1 MSLQS
6 QLGIGMHQ
14 VNWQAIVAEI
24 RARSGT
30 EVQQEISAEAAA
42 KIEELTGAVIP
53 ANQRRFISH
62 LPEVEFAPGL
72 TDAEIAAVEN
82 QFGFRFPP
90 DLRAFLQ
97 TALPRGERFPDWRHG
112 NEAEL
117 REWLEMPLEG
127 ILFDVQHN
135 QFWLDEW
142 GPRPGAL
149 SEALRITREQVAAA
163 PRLIP
168 VFAHRMMPDEPHA
181 PGNPVFSVHQTD
193 IIHYGA
199 DLASYLRNEFNLTN
213 GEPQDRP
220 IRNIRFWDVD
230 RFQAI
235 RWRKGSAV
243 FDQRAQADTQ
253 APGVRRKWWQFW
265 K

>member
-1 MSLQS
+1 MS
-6 QLGIGMHQ
+6 GA
-14 VNWQAIVAEI
+14 NWQAIVAEI
-24 RARSGT
+24 KARSGM
-30 EVQQEISAEAAA
+30 EIEHEISAEAAA
-42 KIEELTGAVIP
+42 KIQEVTGTEIP
-53 ANQRRFISH
+53 ATRRRVSGH
-62 LPEVEFAPGL
+62 LPEVEFEPGL
-72 TDAEIAAVEN
+72 TDAELRGVEN

-112 NEAEL
+112 NETEL
-117 REWLEMPLEG
+117 REWLDMPLEG
-127 ILFDVQHN
+127 ILFDVQYN
-135 QFWLDEW
+135 EFWLDDW
-142 GPRPGAL
+142 GRRPADL

-168 VFAHRMMPDEPHA
+168 IFAHRMMPDEPHA
-181 PGNPVFSVHQTD
+181 TGNPVFSVHQTD

-199 DLASYLRNEFNLTN
+199 DLASYLRNEFNLAQ

-235 RWRKGSAV
+235 RWRGGSAV
-243 FDQRAQADTQ
+243 FDQRTLTHTQ
-253 APGVRRKWWQFW
+253 APGARRKWWQFW